1 LNQVNQ
7 PLQADQRFRKSI
19 ECVISICL
27 IQVKSNTPA
36 KSTLQEVGSIRH
48 IGMIQVKSIATGGKD
63 MSSGAT
69 SETQLVIITGMSG
82 AGKTVAIQSFED
94 LGFFC
99 VDNLPPTLL
108 PKFLELMK
116 ESGNK
121 MNKVALV
128 MDLRGREFF
137 DHLFKALDDLSETS
151 WVNPQILF
159 LDADDSTLVARYKE
173 TRRFHPLAPSGRPLE
188 GIKLERKL
196 LEELK
201 GRAQIIYN
209 TSKMKPKDLREKIA
223 TEFSAN
229 KQTIFTVNVMSF
241 GFKHGIPIDA
251 DLVFDV
257 RFLPN
262 PHYIES
268 MRPKTG
274 LDEEVSNYVLKWN
287 ETHKFLEKVT
297 DLLSFMLPHYKREGK
312 AQLVIAIGCTGG
324 QHRSVALAEYIGHFF
339 EKDYQTRVSHRD
351 IDKRKEKVT

>member
-1 LNQVNQ
+1 M
-7 PLQADQRFRKSI
+7 
-19 ECVISICL
+19 
-27 IQVKSNTPA
+27 
-36 KSTLQEVGSIRH
+36 STGSTND
-48 IGMIQVKSIATGGKD
+48 V
-63 MSSGAT
+63 
-69 SETQLVIITGMSG
+69 QLVIITGMSG

-137 DHLFKALDDLSETS
+137 DHLFKALDELAETS
-151 WVNPQILF
+151 WVTPQVLY
-159 LDADDSTLVARYKE
+159 LDADDSSLVRRYKE
-173 TRRFHPLAPSGRPLE
+173 TRRSHPLAPSGLPLE
-188 GIKLERKL
+188 GIRQEREL

-201 GRAQIIYN
+201 GRAQLIYT
-209 TSKMKPKDLREKIA
+209 TSTMKPRELREKIL
-223 TEFSAN
+223 TEFSVN
-229 KQTIFTVNVMSF
+229 KKTIFTVNVVSF

-262 PHYIES
+262 PHYIDH

-274 LDEEVSNYVLKWN
+274 LDEEVSTYVLKWN
-287 ETHKFLEKVT
+287 ETNKFIEKVT
-297 DLLSFMLPHYKREGK
+297 DLLSFMLPQYKREGK
-312 AQLVIAIGCTGG
+312 SQLVVAIGCTGG
-324 QHRSVALAEYIGHFF
+324 QHRSVALAEYLGHHF
-339 EKDYQTRVSHRD
+339 EKDYQTKISHRD
-351 IDKRKEKVT
+351 IQKRKGLTT

>member
-1 LNQVNQ
+1 
-7 PLQADQRFRKSI
+7 
-19 ECVISICL
+19 
-27 IQVKSNTPA
+27 
-36 KSTLQEVGSIRH
+36 
-48 IGMIQVKSIATGGKD
+48 
-63 MSSGAT
+63 MSSGAAT
-69 SETQLVIITGMSG
+69 DTQMVIITGMSG

-137 DHLFKALDDLSETS
+137 DHLFKALDDLAETS
-151 WVNPQILF
+151 WVAPQILY
-159 LDADDSTLVARYKE
+159 LDADDSTLVRRYKE
-173 TRRFHPLAPSGRPLE
+173 TRRSHPLAPSGLPLE
-188 GIKLERKL
+188 GIKLEREL

-201 GRAQIIYN
+201 GRAQLIYK
-209 TSKMKPKDLREKIA
+209 TSNMKPRELREKILD
-223 TEFSAN
+223 EFSVN
-229 KQTIFTVNVMSF
+229 RKTTFTVNVMSF
-241 GFKHGIPIDA
+241 GFKHGLPIDA

-274 LDEEVSNYVLKWN
+274 LDEDVSTYVLKWN
-287 ETHKFLEKVT
+287 ETNKFLEKVT

-324 QHRSVALAEYIGHFF
+324 QHRSVALAEYIARFY
-339 EKDYQTRVSHRD
+339 EKDYHTHITHRD
-351 IDKRKEKVT
+351 IERRKDKTT